1 MLQTCNYGLGST
13 PGGGMSLSEYTAT
26 FATWSILASQMI
38 ISANLSEVATHHP
51 RCLSLLTNP
60 ELIAISQDPAALPA
74 RQIYKHVTGK
84 TVHTSSATIADGDIT
99 QAFSRPLHDGT
110 VACVLLN
117 RGVAAANLS
126 VCITSWTVI
135 VTSPES

>member
-13 PGGGMSLSEYTAT
+13 PGGGMTLAEYTAT

-38 ISANLSEVATHHP
+38 ISANLSEVAAHHP
-51 RCLSLLTNP
+51 DCLSLVTNP
-60 ELIAISQDPAALPA
+60 EIIAINQDPAGLPP
-74 RQIYKHVTGK
+74 RQIYKHVNGEAER
-84 TVHTSSATIADGDIT
+84 TSGARTDDGDIT

-117 RGVAAANLS
+117 RGDAATNMS
-126 VCITSWTVI
+126 VCM
-135 VTSPES
+135 